1 MKPLTL
7 ENAGEL
13 ESGEVYRVG
22 IHDHNFWEMFI
33 VFERVDHYE
42 YDLGQ
47 ADLYEHLLKTGAL
60 KQEPDKYPLTKH
72 IDSLRKLWVFGW
84 RGERFGEQIEAIDRG
99 GFGEKP
105 TRIAYES
112 DSVSKQI
119 YDGCD
124 DSYFCSGSGAEPL
137 WILEDGETCEDI
149 PRARIRSME
158 EVLEITQCK

>member
-1 MKPLTL
+1 MTPLTL
-7 ENAGEL
+7 KNAGEL

-47 ADLYEHLLKTGAL
+47 ADLAEHLLKTGVL
-60 KQEPDKYPLTKH
+60 KEEAGKMSHQKQ
-72 IDSLRKLWVFGW
+72 IDDLRKLWVFGW
-84 RGERFGEQIEAIDRG
+84 RGEYFGEQIEAIDRV